1 MKWLW
6 GIMAVLILLL
16 QIRLWAGE
24 NSLIQAWD
32 LHEQIEQ
39 QKEINAGLE
48 ARNAELFAEV
58 NNLGDGSRAIEE
70 RARVNLGM
78 IREDETFFLVVDP

>member
-16 QIRLWAGE
+16 QVRLWAGE
-24 NSLIQAWD
+24 NNLIQAWD

>member
-16 QIRLWAGE
+16 QVRLWAGE
-24 NSLIQAWD
+24 NSLLQAWD

-78 IREDETFFLVVDP
+78 IRKDETFFLVVDP

>member
-16 QIRLWAGE
+16 QVRLWTGE
-24 NSLIQAWD
+24 NGLIQAWD

-39 QKEINAGLE
+39 QKEMNAGLE

>member
-16 QIRLWAGE
+16 QVRLWTGE

-78 IREDETFFLVVDP
+78 TQEDETFFLVVDP

>member
-16 QIRLWAGE
+16 QVRLWAGE

-39 QKEINAGLE
+39 QKEVNAGLE